1 MDLASN
7 LLGIRNA
14 LALLALV
21 LVIEAIIPL
30 YKRNVWHRRHLLPN
44 LGMAALAFALG
55 TLLNV
60 ALLAGLLWLQAAH
73 FGFFNMI
80 PAVPPVVEIVA
91 VLLVLDFA
99 WYLTH
104 RSMHLVPSFWRF
116 HAVHHSD
123 LVVDVTTTYRQHP
136 VEGLIRYAFLATFA
150 FGVGASPAA
159 FALYRLWS
167 VFMGQ
172 AEHAN
177 VRLPQW
183 LDTAISYVTMSPI
196 MHKVHHSRDRRYTD
210 TNYSQ
215 IFSMWDRIFK
225 TCTPARYGR
234 DIDFGLNGCD
244 SANDQSFVGLLT
256 LPGRQP
262 YLQSEH
268 RDLPAGGAPAT
279 HT

>member
-1 MDLASN
+1 MDLNSN

-21 LVIEAIIPL
+21 LAIEAIIPL
-30 YKRNVWHRRHLLPN
+30 YKRNVWNRRHLLPN
-44 LGMAALAFALG
+44 FGMAALAFALG
-55 TLLNV
+55 TVLNI
-60 ALLAGLLWLQAAH
+60 ALLTGLLWLQEAH
-73 FGFFNMI
+73 LGFFNM
-80 PAVPPVVEIVA
+80 VPPVSPVLEFVA

-104 RSMHLVPSFWRF
+104 RSMHIVPSFWRF

-150 FGVGASPAA
+150 FAVGASPAA
-159 FALYRLWS
+159 FAFYRLWS

-196 MHKVHHSRDRRYTD
+196 MHKVHHSRDRRFTD

-215 IFSMWDRIFK
+215 IFSMWDRLFG
-225 TCTPARYGR
+225 TCTPAKFGR

-244 SANDQSFVGLLT
+244 SEHDQSFVGLIM
-256 LPGRQP
+256 LPAHRP
-262 YLQSEH
+262 YLQPEH
-268 RDLPAGGAPAT
+268 RD
-279 HT
+279 